1 MIEKVKD
8 RVGVERKPENGNM
21 EREGPGGAKEIENL
35 GMSEEN
41 LLEMTEL

>member
-21 EREGPGGAKEIENL
+21 EREGQGETKEIEDC
-35 GMSEEN
+35 GMPEEKAD
-41 LLEMTEL
+41 